1 MLWTLAWLGVVA
13 LLLSP
18 VSAAGPTHADLVAHF
33 LLFGGMAFGAVSFS
47 HRPGQL
53 AALALASVAGGTA
66 LEFAQRLLPYR
77 SFDLTDAATN
87 ALGATTGYGLAV
99 VVLLLWIRPADPTLR
114 PSRAARS

>member
-33 LLFGGMAFGAVSFS
+33 VLFGGMAFGAVSFS

-53 AALALASVAGGTA
+53 AALALVIVAGGTA